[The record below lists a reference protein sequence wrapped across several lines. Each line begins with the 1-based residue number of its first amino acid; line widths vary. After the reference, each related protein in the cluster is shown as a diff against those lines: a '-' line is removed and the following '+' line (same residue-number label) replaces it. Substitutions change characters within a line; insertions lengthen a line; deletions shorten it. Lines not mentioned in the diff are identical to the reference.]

1 MFSLSFNEI
10 SAESFLELITL
21 PNLFIKE
28 NVTLFISEAVIMT
41 GSKITFYIVRH
52 GKTLFN
58 KFKRMQGYCD
68 SPLTQD
74 GVDTARDL
82 AFGLK
87 DIDFSAAYSSTSE
100 RATDT
105 AEIILE
111 NRKVELVTNKN
122 LKEIF
127 FGDIEGEREEVV
139 RQDYPGLIERFHS
152 GEKDLR
158 FPNGENLQ
166 ELVERI
172 SGAFDK
178 MINENKKDGGNILV
192 VSHGCSIIN
201 FVLSVDNSIE
211 IKDQIPNSSV
221 TKIIWE
227 NGKYIVE
234 EFGSTKYFE
243 NGKKLR
249 EIWEK

>member
-1 MFSLSFNEI
+1 M
-10 SAESFLELITL
+10 ESFLELITL

-28 NVTLFISEAVIMT
+28 NETLFISEAVIMT

-74 GVDTARDL
+74 GIDTAKDL

-87 DIDFSAAYSSTSE
+87 DIEFSAAYASTSE
-100 RATDT
+100 RAIDT
-105 AEIILE
+105 AEIILG
-111 NRKVELVTNKN
+111 NREVKLITDKD
-122 LKEIF
+122 LKEMF

-139 RQDYPGLIERFHS
+139 RQEYPGLIERFHS
-152 GEKDLR
+152 GEKDIK

-166 ELVERI
+166 ELVKRLFRV
-172 SGAFDK
+172 FDK
-178 MINENKKDGGNILV
+178 IINENEKNGGNILV

-201 FVLSVDNSIE
+201 FTINVDNSIV

-227 NGKYIVE
+227 NGKYTVE
-234 EFGSTKYFE
+234 EFGSIKYFE

-249 EIWEK
+249 EKFMKK